1 MASNLPKHAP
11 KTLTAQVFKVVNSL
25 NNMAAKAQSLL
36 RVFPFLFDLATASVV
51 A

>member
-25 NNMAAKAQSLL
+25 NNMAAKAPSL
-36 RVFPFLFDLATASVV
+36 RVLPFLFDLAMASVV